1 MVINVDRGSGQEID
15 LVALLQQRPAFD
27 ALIHAVM
34 RVGEVKTAHQLQA
47 EATAQV
53 PGIAALGAKS
63 VEVSL
68 YTMVARVAEH
78 PEIEQLKVGQVI
90 VHIKCVET
98 VEISLPWSTG
108 RPLACRG
115 HE

>member
-1 MVINVDRGSGQEID
+1 MVINVDCRRGQEID
-15 LVALLQQRPAFD
+15 LVALLQQLAAFD
-27 ALIHAVM
+27 ALIHSVM
-34 RVGEVKTAHQLQA
+34 RIGEVKTAHQLQA
-47 EATAQV
+47 EAAAQV
-53 PGIAALGAKS
+53 PGIAALEAKS
-63 VEVSL
+63 IEVSL

-90 VHIKCVET
+90 VHIERVET

>member
-1 MVINVDRGSGQEID
+1 MVIDVDCGRGQKVD
-15 LVALLQQRPAFD
+15 LVALLQQLPAFD
-27 ALIHAVM
+27 ALVHAVVG
-34 RVGEVKTAHQLQA
+34 VGEVKTAHQLQA
-47 EATAQV
+47 EAIAQV
-53 PGIAALGAKS
+53 PGIAALGANAVK
-63 VEVSL
+63 VSL

-90 VHIKCVET
+90 VHIECVET
-98 VEISLPWSTG
+98 VEIPLPWSTG